1 MYQWVLLILCDFLCF
16 VFLNLDIHL
25 I

>member
-1 MYQWVLLILCDFLCF
+1 MYQWVFLILCDFLCF